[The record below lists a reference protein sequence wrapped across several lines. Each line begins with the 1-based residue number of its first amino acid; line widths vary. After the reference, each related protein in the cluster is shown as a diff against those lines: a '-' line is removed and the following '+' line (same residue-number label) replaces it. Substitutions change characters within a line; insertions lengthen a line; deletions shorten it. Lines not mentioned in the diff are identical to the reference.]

1 MTESKIVSEG
11 DKVTLSLFG
20 EVDHHSARAIREACD
35 KELLL
40 RTPRRL
46 VLDFSGVSFMDSS
59 GIGLIIGRADLAESI
74 GCCVIVSGLSDML
87 LRLVRM
93 SGVEKIKNITL
104 RQGL

>member
-59 GIGLIIGRADLAESI
+59 GIGLIIGRAAKAEEV
-74 GCCVIVSGLSDML
+74 GAAVVVTGLNGTL
-87 LRLVRM
+87 GRIVRM
-93 SGVEKIKNITL
+93 SGVERIPNVNIN
-104 RQGL
+104 